1 MADKKIKIK
10 DIEGSGEDVVEL
22 FEKSGLDIGDYIN
35 SARKIKI
42 PLWSIATV
50 SVLFFIVICVIAVMG
65 DSAPKVKTVLILLS
79 VALASLNIC
88 LVYMCWKNNTLTG
101 IVALAEVILF
111 SLSLYIY
118 TPKEIIKKIEDK
130 ANKI

>member
-1 MADKKIKIK
+1 MADDKIKIK
-10 DIEGSGEDVVEL
+10 DIEGAQKEVID
-22 FEKSGLDIGDYIN
+22 FFKNSGLDIGDYIN

-50 SVLFFIVICVIAVMG
+50 SVLFFIVICVVAVMG
-65 DSAPKVKTVLILLS
+65 DSCPKIKTILILLS
-79 VALASLNIC
+79 VALAFLNIC

-101 IVALAEVILF
+101 IIALAEVILF

-130 ANKI
+130 VNKI

>member
-1 MADKKIKIK
+1 MTEDKIKVK
-10 DIEGSGEDVVEL
+10 DIEGSQKEVLD
-22 FEKSGLDIGDYIN
+22 FFKNTGLDIGDYIN

-42 PLWSIATV
+42 PLWSIVTV
-50 SVLFFIVICVIAVMG
+50 SVLFFIVICVVAVMG

-79 VALASLNIC
+79 VALAFLNIC
-88 LVYMCWKNNTLTG
+88 LVYMCWKNKTLAS
-101 IVALAEVILF
+101 IVALAEAILF

-130 ANKI
+130 VNKI